1 MGEVMAALSKKIKKP
16 PIVDILELLA
26 AKRAMWVSLKTGFN
40 KSVIEG
46 DSELVIRSLRFGGLA
61 NSQGCYLIKDILFI
75 VNSFQRISFSH
86 VVWQGNAVAHA
97 LAQRARHSFPLLVW
111 MEAIPLDIL
120 SFVLSDFPHYV
131 LNISKY
137 FILKKEKKK
146 RKKKKKSLM

>member
-111 MEAIPLDIL
+111 MEAIPPD
-120 SFVLSDFPHYV
+120 VLSDFPHYV
-131 LNISKY
+131 INISKY

-146 RKKKKKSLM
+146 KKEKKNLM